1 MIIDTIRFNGY
12 EAPLGMQLGDVRC
25 SWKVR
30 NAVGK
35 KAENIRVTVAADK
48 EMANVLLVREGQD
61 LDSAGERLEYY
72 WQPRTRYYVQVTVR
86 SDSGETAV
94 SEPTWFETGK
104 MEEPWAASWIGNG
117 DNALAPEFR
126 KTFPTRQ
133 AVEQIDHARLYITGL
148 GLFEA
153 VLNGTKVGKDV
164 LAPFSNDYN
173 DHVQVCTY
181 DVTELL
187 FAEND
192 LRVSLGN
199 GWYKGHF
206 GLSGKDHPE
215 YPYALLAELNIT
227 FRDGTEQVLRT
238 DSSWDVRPSVFVK
251 TDIYG
256 GETQDWFSLAGSDV
270 IWSKAIP
277 IDAPSAPVD
286 RYSLPLMVM
295 ETLPVSEVIHTSKG
309 ETVLDFGQNFA
320 GFVRIVGQTVPC
332 GTKLKLEFGELLQDG
347 CFFHDNYRTAES
359 VFEYISDGAQRVI
372 EAHFT
377 FFGFRY
383 VKVTGLQEIDPQQF
397 IGCVVYSKM
406 DRTGFLST
414 GHEKVN
420 RLYLNTLWG
429 MKSNFIDMPT
439 DCPQRDERLG
449 WCGDAMVFSN
459 TAGFHMNTQAFYA
472 KFLRDLR
479 LDQQKNDGRVAIY
492 LPNEFPGLYA
502 AVWSDIGTFLPK
514 MVYDY
519 YGSKE
524 LLNEHYPLMKD
535 WVDFLDREDEKH
547 HKQKT
552 YLYDFGFQFGDWL
565 ALDGATEQSR
575 YGRTDNGYVASI
587 YYYAS
592 TRYVAEAAVILGR
605 PEANEYEERAERIRS
620 AILKE
625 YFTGSGRL
633 AVDTQTGYLLALK
646 FGVYMDKERILQG
659 LKARLQQDCYRI
671 KGGFVGAT
679 MMNTVLAENGMA
691 DIAYDFLLFEGFPGW
706 LYEVDLGATTIWE
719 RWNSVLP
726 DGKVSGIA
734 MNSMNHYAYGSVI
747 EFLYRFGMGLQPT
760 TAGFRTVRIAPM
772 PDIRLG
778 HLNGSFDSAYGTY
791 VSNWII
797 QKDGSISFHIEI
809 PFGCSAE
816 LCLPEQEPIMLDAGT
831 YDYTITTKRNYRSLY
846 SRTTRFEELLKDERA
861 LAVLNRYLPGFVET
875 IDRSDKEEL
884 TRSLEREL
892 IKANLFRM
900 PTENIEKAIEGIS
913 AIVV

>member
-1 MIIDTIRFNGY
+1 MIVDTIRFNGY
-12 EAPLGMQLGDVRC
+12 ETPLGVQLGQVRC

-30 NAVGK
+30 DAVGT
-35 KAENIRVTVAADK
+35 KAENVRVTVAADK
-48 EMANVLLVREGQD
+48 EMTKVLLIREGQD
-61 LDSAGERLEYY
+61 LDSAGEPLDYDWR
-72 WQPRTRYYVQVTVR
+72 PRTRYYVQVSVR
-86 SDSGETAV
+86 SNAGETAV
-94 SEPTWFETGK
+94 SAPVWFETGK
-104 MEEPWAASWIGNG
+104 MEESWAASWIGNG
-117 DNALAPEFR
+117 DNVKAPEFR
-126 KTFPTRQ
+126 KTFPSERP
-133 AVEQIDHARLYITGL
+133 VGEIDHARLYITGL

-153 VLNGTKVGKDV
+153 VLNGTKVGEDV

-187 FAEND
+187 SEGND
-192 LRVSLGN
+192 LRVFLGN

-206 GLSGKDHPE
+206 GLSCQDHPE
-215 YPYALLAELNIT
+215 YPYALLAELIIT
-227 FRDGTEQVLRT
+227 YRDGTEQVLGT
-238 DSSWDVRPSVFVK
+238 EPSWEVRPSVFSK

-256 GETQDWFSLAGSDV
+256 GETQDWLSMDRSDAA
-270 IWSKAIP
+270 WSNAVT

-286 RYSLPLMVM
+286 RYSLPLTVM
-295 ETLPVSEVIHTSKG
+295 ETLPVAEVIHTPKG

-320 GFVRIVGQTVPC
+320 GFVRISQTVPK
-332 GTKLKLEFGELLQDG
+332 GTTLKLEFGELLQEG

-359 VFEYISDGAQRVI
+359 VFEYISDGVERTV

-383 VKVTGLQEIDPQQF
+383 VKVTGLPEIDPQLF
-397 IGCVVYSKM
+397 TGCVVYSKM
-406 DRTGFLST
+406 DRTGFLET

-429 MKSNFIDMPT
+429 MKSNFLDMPT
-439 DCPQRDERLG
+439 DCPQRDERVG

-479 LDQQKNDGRVAIY
+479 LDQQKNGGRVAIY
-492 LPNEFPGLYA
+492 LPNEFRGIYA

-519 YGSKE
+519 YGSKD
-524 LLNEHYPLMKD
+524 LLKEHYPLMKD
-535 WVDFLDREDEKH
+535 WVDFVDREDEAQ
-547 HKQKT
+547 HKEKT

-592 TRYVAEAAVILGR
+592 TRYVAEAAEVLGL
-605 PEANEYEERAERIRS
+605 PEAEEYAERAERIR
-620 AILKE
+620 AAVLKE
-625 YFTGSGRL
+625 YFTASGRL

-646 FGVYMDKERILQG
+646 FGVYVDKERILRG

-691 DIAYDFLLFEGFPGW
+691 DTAYDFLLFDGFPGW
-706 LYEVDLGATTIWE
+706 LYEVDHGATTIWE

-726 DGKVSGIA
+726 DGKVSGVS
-734 MNSMNHYAYGSVI
+734 MNSMNHYAYGSVM

-760 TAGFRTVRIAPM
+760 SPGFRAARIAPV

-791 VSNWII
+791 VSNWTI
-797 QKDGSISFHIEI
+797 QEDGTISFHIEI

-816 LCLPEQEPIMLDAGT
+816 LCLPEQEPVHLDAGT

-846 SRTTRFEELLKDERA
+846 SGTSRFEDLLKDERA
-861 LAVLNRYLPGFVET
+861 LAVLNECLPGFVDT
-875 IDRSDKEEL
+875 IDRTDKEEM

-892 IKANLFRM
+892 LKANLFRM
-900 PTENIEKAIEGIS
+900 PTDNIEKAIDGIS
-913 AIVV
+913 AIVA